1 MTCALRTAKRK
12 GDDHREGNG
21 KDSGNGNWKGSEKGN
36 YKAMVKSMAIAIA
49 IKTMTIVSAKVNGH
63 GKCKEK
69 TGNDKF
75 KN

>member
-1 MTCALRTAKRK
+1 
-12 GDDHREGNG
+12 
-21 KDSGNGNWKGSEKGN
+21 
-36 YKAMVKSMAIAIA
+36 MVKSMAIAIA

-63 GKCKEK
+63 CKCKEK